1 MTRQLAL
8 FSQQPLTT
16 VDIDG
21 ATALAATFGLFADHL
36 RADGK
41 TEHTVKAF
49 LGDMRLLAQYA
60 GGELPLGQL
69 RNSLLVSFLNWM
81 EHERGLPCSRK
92 TYARRVTTLKVYCKW
107 LCDMNVLADD
117 PAQIIRQRSGPAPL
131 SHVLTDAQVGDCVIA
146 AGSIKRGA
154 AQDFRPAFLFRFLL
168 QTGIKKAECGRL
180 HLSDIDRSNPERV
193 LVFIRHKA
201 RNVYKER
208 RIDLDADTLQLLDP
222 YLRQYQPE
230 ELLFTCTTRNLE
242 YILTDIGVR
251 AKVPFKL
258 SFEVLRWTMALR
270 DYLAGIEEERIRQ
283 KLGLSRQSWYE
294 TGAKI
299 RRMAALSP
307 IPTL

>member
-21 ATALAATFGLFADHL
+21 ATTLAATFGLFADHL

-107 LCDMNVLADD
+107 LCDMNALADD
-117 PAQIIRQRSGPAPL
+117 PAQSIRQRSGPAPL
-131 SHVLTDAQVGDCVIA
+131 SHVLTDAQVGDCILA
-146 AGSIKRGA
+146 AALNPRKAVGA
-154 AQDFRPAFLFRFLL
+154 THRVARQDFRPAFLFRFLL
-168 QTGIKKAECGRL
+168 QTGIKKGRMRT
-180 HLSDIDRSNPERV
+180 SPPVGYRSE
-193 LVFIRHKA
+193 
-201 RNVYKER
+201 
-208 RIDLDADTLQLLDP
+208 
-222 YLRQYQPE
+222 
-230 ELLFTCTTRNLE
+230 
-242 YILTDIGVR
+242 
-251 AKVPFKL
+251 
-258 SFEVLRWTMALR
+258 
-270 DYLAGIEEERIRQ
+270 
-283 KLGLSRQSWYE
+283 QS
-294 TGAKI
+294 
-299 RRMAALSP
+299 
-307 IPTL
+307 